1 MIMVVTAIAVTVYY
15 HRRKF
20 FVNIVDDFIIIY
32 DMMATGQHN
41 INSDALNLLFL
52 TWPAA

>member
-1 MIMVVTAIAVTVYY
+1 
-15 HRRKF
+15 
-20 FVNIVDDFIIIY
+20 
-32 DMMATGQHN
+32 MMTTGQHN